1 MSKEEL
7 ITVFEIPENMEGDPY
22 LRIPCTLDKAAST
35 IRVDRE
41 TGELIT
47 LWEEKLR
54 YPYITRVASKLVV
67 KTTKREITFIL
78 KLDEGSFIWNN
89 MNVPRICWSL
99 IGISRD
105 SFCGLIASKWHDN
118 LLYYKKEFLEE
129 MRKIDSKYSVKE
141 FRRLTSLIFRQ
152 LLINNE
158 VNKIKANRI
167 NKKVLIVNYQN
178 LLFLLIIKVEDQL

>member
-7 ITVFEIPENMEGDPY
+7 ITVFEIPENTEGDPY

-89 MNVPRICWSL
+89 MNVPR
-99 IGISRD
+99 D
-105 SFCGLIASKWHDN
+105 
-118 LLYYKKEFLEE
+118 
-129 MRKIDSKYSVKE
+129 RKHV
-141 FRRLTSLIFRQ
+141 
-152 LLINNE
+152 
-158 VNKIKANRI
+158 
-167 NKKVLIVNYQN
+167 
-178 LLFLLIIKVEDQL
+178 